1 MTGFESKFKLF
12 LLLVLYCV
20 GLFVFL
26 AFFGTFAAVVVH
38 YFKTGD
44 WEFAKI
50 DIFRLILGALAYAL
64 PVAVGVWILYLLKE
78 RKRCKTRTAEVDR
91 KEEVP

>member
-1 MTGFESKFKLF
+1 MTGQGSKIKLF

-38 YFKTGD
+38 YFKSGD
-44 WEFAKI
+44 WEFTKI
-50 DIFRLILGALAYAL
+50 DIFRLVLGALAYAL

-78 RKRCKTRTAEVDR
+78 RKRCKTHTAEEDR
-91 KEEVP
+91 KDG